1 MDLWDHIHAERAR
14 LAGLLEGLT
23 PEQWA
28 TRSLCTEWSVEQ
40 VTAHLTAAANTGTW
54 AWIRSIV
61 RSGFSTNK
69 HNERLLRKYLGR
81 NHEETLEMYQRS
93 ISLRVAPTKDYA
105 AFLGEVVV
113 HGQDIARP
121 LGKELTPD
129 PVGVVEVARFF
140 AAKDFAVNSKTL
152 VKDLRMEAVDAAFES
167 GSGPTVRGN
176 LLDLVMVMAGRCDY
190 CAALSGEGV
199 GEADVAWVDVSSAG
213 GEDRT
218 VGTGGTIGPRFGVG
232 DGESCV
238 LDLGRQQVD
247 RPVVGGCHRVFEWS
261 QCGAGKESERE
272 TAAWADAA
280 SELRERGVDA
290 LGRGVDEGIPGQHA
304 AERAVC
310 YS

>member
-199 GEADVAWVDVSSAG
+199 GEAPTSLGLMSRQRVARIAPWARAGRSARDSVWVTVNPASSILDAS
-213 GEDRT
+213 RL
-218 VGTGGTIGPRFGVG
+218 IG
-232 DGESCV
+232 
-238 LDLGRQQVD
+238 Q
-247 RPVVGGCHRVFEWS
+247 
-261 QCGAGKESERE
+261 
-272 TAAWADAA
+272 
-280 SELRERGVDA
+280 
-290 LGRGVDEGIPGQHA
+290 
-304 AERAVC
+304 
-310 YS
+310 